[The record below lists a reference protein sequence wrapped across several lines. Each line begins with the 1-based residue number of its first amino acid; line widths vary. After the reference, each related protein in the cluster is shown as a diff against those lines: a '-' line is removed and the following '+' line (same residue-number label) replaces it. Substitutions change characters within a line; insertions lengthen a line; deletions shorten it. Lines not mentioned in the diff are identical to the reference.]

1 MRLSSLTLLCIFR
14 YNHEMPNIK
23 SNKIEFDTTV
33 KKLCIIKKTYIPKIL
48 HNQRSKERVEEW
60 FIFNKYLA
68 LVHVI

>member
-1 MRLSSLTLLCIFR
+1 ML
-14 YNHEMPNIK
+14 NIK
-23 SNKIEFDTTV
+23 SNKIKFDTTV

-48 HNQRSKERVEEW
+48 HNQRSKERVDEW